1 MKFNEEQLLAITHFN
16 GPCMVLAGPGS
27 GKTTIIVNRIRFLT
41 EKKKIPP
48 EKILVIT
55 FTRTAAQEMQER
67 YRILAGSGQ
76 GVSFGTFHSL
86 FFKIIRYAYNYD
98 ISSIL
103 SEDERLRFLKEAAE
117 RTGAKKVFLDAKN
130 ANAEV
135 FWKSLGMQQID
146 NQTFCF
152 I

>member
-16 GPCMVLAGPGS
+16 GPCMYLAGPGS
-27 GKTTIIVNRIRFLT
+27 GKNTIIVNRIRFLN
-41 EKKKIPP
+41 EK
-48 EKILVIT
+48 
-55 FTRTAAQEMQER
+55 
-67 YRILAGSGQ
+67 

-117 RTGAKKVFLDAKN
+117 RTGIDTAADQDFIFSISNDCDI
-130 ANAEV
+130 
-135 FWKSLGMQQID
+135 FISLC
-146 NQTFCF
+146 NL
-152 I
+152 